1 MKFVRFSSGSLGFR
15 ALVFIGTLFFTFKS
29 FLKHKL
35 DEISDISWTKI
46 MLSLVYFTKTY
57 HFEATDRSCTHRAKS

>member
-35 DEISDISWTKI
+35 VEIKSACRHYLTTGMGNRPFSW
-46 MLSLVYFTKTY
+46 KTV
-57 HFEATDRSCTHRAKS
+57 C

>member
-1 MKFVRFSSGSLGFR
+1 MKFVRFSSRSLGFL

-35 DEISDISWTKI
+35 VEISEWPSEYTASSYNTLNDFINCS
-46 MLSLVYFTKTY
+46 
-57 HFEATDRSCTHRAKS
+57 D